1 MRSRWATRRSRR
13 RSARA
18 STARPSI
25 GPIHR
30 AAQIGHYT
38 RGAIVLKVNGAVQQN
53 ADLNQMIWSVAE
65 QISKRSQAFE
75 LRPGDIIFSGTP

>member
-1 MRSRWATRRSRR
+1 M
-13 RSARA
+13 
-18 STARPSI
+18 
-25 GPIHR
+25 
-30 AAQIGHYT
+30 
-38 RGAIVLKVNGAVQQN
+38 KVNGAVQQN